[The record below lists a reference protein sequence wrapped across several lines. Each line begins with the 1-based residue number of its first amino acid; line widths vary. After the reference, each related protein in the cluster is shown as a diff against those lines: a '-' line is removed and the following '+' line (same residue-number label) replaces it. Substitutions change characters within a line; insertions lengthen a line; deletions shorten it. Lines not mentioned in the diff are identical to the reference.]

1 MVPHVKNEEMQVR
14 NNFFEI
20 AESNYKSFPR
30 ILKSIRQHAPGALKR
45 LYNKIRS
52 TPHTSTFFNSQE
64 MMDHAR
70 DKQLDHWTG
79 LFAGKVDDAY
89 FARAERIGHVHSRI
103 GLAPTWYIG
112 GYATV
117 LETVITRMINRS
129 AAGLLGG
136 RIGRDVATMVKVA
149 LLDMDVA
156 LSAYFKAEEARRRDV
171 IDKLGKTLSAMAG
184 GDFSEQLSGLPD
196 GYQQLERDFEAMRGS
211 IANVLVSVSDASGS
225 IHTGA
230 AEIRAA
236 SDDLASRTVHQAA
249 SLDET
254 SASMDQLSEGVKSS
268 TDGIASV
275 SRAVRH
281 VQEQSLEG
289 GQVIRQ
295 AIESMDEI
303 EASTSEISKIAELI
317 DGIAFQTNLLA
328 LNAGVEAARAGDA
341 GKGFAVVANE
351 VRALAQRS
359 ADSAK
364 DIKGI
369 IRRSTELVTHGVSLV
384 GQSGAAFAQ
393 ISFELNSVTELA
405 SDIAN
410 FAQAQ
415 AANLQKV
422 DTAVREMDKM
432 TQQNAAMTEQSNA
445 ACHSLESQS
454 RTLREL
460 VERFRIAKRPA
471 AAAEGHR
478 RAA

>member
-1 MVPHVKNEEMQVR
+1 M
-14 NNFFEI
+14 
-20 AESNYKSFPR
+20 
-30 ILKSIRQHAPGALKR
+30 
-45 LYNKIRS
+45 
-52 TPHTSTFFNSQE
+52 
-64 MMDHAR
+64 
-70 DKQLDHWTG
+70 
-79 LFAGKVDDAY
+79 
-89 FARAERIGHVHSRI
+89 
-103 GLAPTWYIG
+103 
-112 GYATV
+112 
-117 LETVITRMINRS
+117 
-129 AAGLLGG
+129 
-136 RIGRDVATMVKVA
+136 
-149 LLDMDVA
+149 
-156 LSAYFKAEEARRRDV
+156 
-171 IDKLGKTLSAMAG
+171 
-184 GDFSEQLSGLPD
+184 
-196 GYQQLERDFEAMRGS
+196 
-211 IANVLVSVSDASGS
+211 
-225 IHTGA
+225 
-230 AEIRAA
+230 
-236 SDDLASRTVHQAA
+236 
-249 SLDET
+249 
-254 SASMDQLSEGVKSS
+254 
-268 TDGIASV
+268 
-275 SRAVRH
+275 
-281 VQEQSLEG
+281 
-289 GQVIRQ
+289 IRQ

-393 ISFELNSVTELA
+393 ISSELNSVTELA